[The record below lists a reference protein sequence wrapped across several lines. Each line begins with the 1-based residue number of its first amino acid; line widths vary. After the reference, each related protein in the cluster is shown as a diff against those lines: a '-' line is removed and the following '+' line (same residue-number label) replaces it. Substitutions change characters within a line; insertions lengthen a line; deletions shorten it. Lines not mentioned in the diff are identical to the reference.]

1 LEEPLEWNSTLL
13 KGDVVGDLRKLRHQP
28 GDTLLIYGSGA
39 LVDTLMRL
47 AVASRSG
54 IVAVWAPVSRV
65 GTWAGHTRTGDGH
78 GRPPTDRHRSGVW
91 CPAAASP
98 V

>member
-39 LVDTLMRL
+39 LVDTLMRHDLTDAAGSRLRHDL
-47 AVASRSG
+47 ASWRC
-54 IVAVWAPVSRV
+54 
-65 GTWAGHTRTGDGH
+65 GHR
-78 GRPPTDRHRSGVW
+78 
-91 CPAAASP
+91 
-98 V
+98 